1 MRSSSALSAVGCT
14 RIVPLG
20 GKEPPPLPG
29 WLAPVM
35 FKLIP
40 ALRSRIRDSVEAMR
54 AVAGALVRRWS
65 REWRPD
71 LVVRIRTLRERQ
83 LPICRMPTS
92 MHTWPMCMRLVP
104 DGHDVHFRLHGAVLV
119 LLGEF
124 AFTCRDLLV
133 GTRAALLIAGR
144 HLHYLD

>member
-1 MRSSSALSAVGCT
+1 MGVH

-35 FKLIP
+35 FKLVP

-54 AVAGALVRRWS
+54 ADVAGALVRRWS
-65 REWRPD
+65 GEWRPD

-83 LPICRMPTS
+83 LS
-92 MHTWPMCMRLVP
+92 DLSDADLDAHLADVLKLVD
-104 DGHDVHFRLHGAVLV
+104 DGQDVHFRLHGAVLV
-119 LLGEF
+119 VLGEF
-124 AFTCRDLLV
+124 AFTCRDLL
-133 GTRAALLIAGR
+133 GWDESPLFIAGR
-144 HLHYLD
+144 HLHYLN